1 MACEHPFTCAE
12 QIEILGWVLEGT
24 GWFFINAFDC
34 TWSPNSSKFR
44 GIRNSQVTRELMK
57 LKIEERG
64 DYYLKSLLWTGIS
77 TIISITRIVLI
88 GGNNLFIYITILV
101 GNLAGTYWAQ
111 SEQHPDKYCLSGD
124 IISMLKKKDNNKCSA
139 KMRENINQALDMLV
153 EEMSKRK
160 PMKSYPRYVDNLKR
174 DKIDF

>member
-24 GWFFINAFDC
+24 GWFLLMLLIALGLQIAANFV
-34 TWSPNSSKFR
+34 W
-44 GIRNSQVTRELMK
+44 IRNSQVTRELMK

-124 IISMLKKKDNNKCSA
+124 IISMLRKKDNNKCSP